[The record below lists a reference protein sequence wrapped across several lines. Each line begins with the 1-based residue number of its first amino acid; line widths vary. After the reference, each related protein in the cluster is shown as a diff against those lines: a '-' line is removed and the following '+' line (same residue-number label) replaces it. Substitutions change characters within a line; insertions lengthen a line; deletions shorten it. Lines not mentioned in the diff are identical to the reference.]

1 MIPILYAPNETNF
14 KTNGIGALSDCASCF
29 VDENMDTGEYELELT
44 YEKGGQFFD
53 EIKYGST
60 IKAIPRDNEPAQL
73 FDVYD
78 IVDNMNGTVEVYA
91 RHVRFRLH
99 GMPCRPFSA
108 NSLEGALAALNTNA
122 FGGNTGFTFETNKAS
137 ATVYKLTE
145 PLSVGEVLRGVRGSI
160 LDVYG
165 GKFAYNNFT
174 VSLLSQR
181 GQDTGVTIKYGKNLT
196 DLTVETAGVAV
207 TGILPYWYSEDKGL
221 VYANSV
227 VTVDD
232 EQYLPYKYHAV
243 VDYSDAFDS
252 KPSKAQ
258 LVAIAKLDLAT
269 GYPNIS
275 YDIKFEPLYKNQEFE
290 LLKQFE
296 KIGMG
301 DIVRVVHPDMGINIK
316 ARAYRIKYDVLAEKY
331 DTISIGDYKESFAST
346 IARIDTNSG
355 SGGSSRSGG
364 GAVAAEAPT
373 VCKVRGSNASTTSGT
388 SVTQVTLNDMRI
400 NTDSTNYSIS
410 SGGIK
415 VAKAGLYEV
424 SASAYITPNSATT
437 TLGTYIKKGSAFSS
451 AEEQIG
457 CLQGLATTGARAI
470 PTGPVFMNLAS
481 NDIVFLGTRCRGTAG
496 TCDASHMSTFL
507 QLMRIGDRSDV

>member
-1 MIPILYAPNETNF
+1 MIPILYAPNEENF
-14 KTNGIGALSDCASCF
+14 KTNGIGALSDCTSCF

-60 IKAIPRDNEPAQL
+60 IKALPRDNEPAQL

-99 GMPCRPFSA
+99 GMPCKPFSA
-108 NSLEGALAALNTNA
+108 SSLEGALAALNTNA
-122 FGGNTGFTFETNKAS
+122 FGGNTGFTFETDKAS
-137 ATVYKLTE
+137 TTAYSLTA

-165 GKFAYNNFT
+165 GKFVYNNFT
-174 VSLLSQR
+174 VSLNASR
-181 GQDTGVTIKYGKNLT
+181 GVDSGVTIRYGKNLT
-196 DLTVETAGVAV
+196 DLTVETEGVAV
-207 TGILPYWYSEDKGL
+207 TGILPYWYSENDGL
-221 VYANSV
+221 VYADSV
-227 VTVDD
+227 VTV
-232 EQYLPYKYHAV
+232 ENEAYLPFKYHEV
-243 VDYSDAFDS
+243 VDYSDDFDE

-258 LVAIAKLDLAT
+258 LIALARLDLAT
-269 GYPNIS
+269 GYPKVS

-301 DIVRVVHPDMGINIK
+301 DTVRVVHPDMGINIK
-316 ARAYRIKYDVLAEKY
+316 ARAYRIKYNVLAEKY

-346 IARIDTNSG
+346 IARIDTNNG
-355 SGGSSRSGG
+355 GGSSSSGG
-364 GAVAAEAPT
+364 GAVAANIPT
-373 VCKVRGSNASTTSGT
+373 VCKARGSNASTTSGT
-388 SVTQVTLNDMRI
+388 SVTQVTLSDVRI

-415 VAKAGLYEV
+415 VAKDGLYEV
-424 SASAYITPNSATT
+424 SASAYITPNSNTT
-437 TLGTYIKKGSAFSS
+437 TLGTYIKKGSTFAS
-451 AEEQIG
+451 ADEQIG
-457 CLQGLATTGARAI
+457 CLQGLGATGARAI
-470 PTGPVFMNLAS
+470 PTGPVFVNLAS

-496 TCDASHMSTFL
+496 TCDATNMSTFL
-507 QLMRIGDRSDV
+507 QIMRIGERSDV

>member
-122 FGGNTGFTFETNKAS
+122 FGGNTGFTFETDKTSTTA
-137 ATVYKLTE
+137 YRLTA

-165 GKFAYNNFT
+165 GKFIYNNFT
-174 VSLLSQR
+174 VALNASR
-181 GQDTGVTIKYGKNLT
+181 GVDSGVTIRYGKNLT
-196 DLTVETAGVAV
+196 DLTVETEGVAV
-207 TGILPYWYSEDKGL
+207 TGILPYWYSENDGL

-227 VTVDD
+227 VTVTD
-232 EQYLPYKYHAV
+232 EEYLPFKYHEV
-243 VDYSDAFDS
+243 VDYSDEFNS
-252 KPSKAQ
+252 KPTKAQ
-258 LVAIAKLDLAT
+258 LVALARTDLAT
-269 GYPNIS
+269 GYPRVS

-290 LLKQFE
+290 LLREFE

-346 IARIDTNSG
+346 IARIDTNGGGGSSSSGG
-355 SGGSSRSGG
+355 SGGDSAFVSLFNKKL
-364 GAVAAEAPT
+364 T
-373 VCKVRGSNASTTSGT
+373 MSNTSWNSGT
-388 SVTQVTLNDMRI
+388 CTITGISNYNAVIIKSIDPILMVRIPNTNEWKGTLVTSY
-400 NTDSTNYSIS
+400 STS
-410 SGGIK
+410 SHYTKSFRFTNNGDVCTYGYGTQITH
-415 VAKAGLYEV
+415 
-424 SASAYITPNSATT
+424 SASGNH
-437 TLGTYIKKGSAFSS
+437 SS
-451 AEEQIG
+451 MTEVW
-457 CLQGLATTGARAI
+457 GLI
-470 PTGPVFMNLAS
+470 PA
-481 NDIVFLGTRCRGTAG
+481 
-496 TCDASHMSTFL
+496 
-507 QLMRIGDRSDV
+507 